1 MVQLDSFITNH
12 TANVNGAIYF
22 RNLSY
27 IVTASVDKSI
37 MIWNYGDKTLA
48 KAFNGAHTNDIN
60 LI

>member
-1 MVQLDSFITNH
+1 MTELDSLVTNH
-12 TANVNGAIYF
+12 SANVNGVIYF
-22 RNLSY
+22 KNLSY

-37 MIWNYGDKTLA
+37 MIWNYGDKSLA